1 MMMRYEKDGG
11 LNYPV
16 LPGDIWVAGAAI
28 LICGDLARVDVQE
41 LCRRFGRP
49 ALVYCDPPWNAG
61 NATTFRRKAGLDDTA
76 NYPALM
82 AGVVQVAAQATAG
95 AVIEMGVR
103 QADEVAE
110 MLTAAMDVEVAQVA
124 GTYYRRHPMVY
135 LVALYNSVRRRDTAR
150 LLEGVDDED
159 APRLTLT
166 RAIAAGGLIVDPYFG
181 RGLTPVTA
189 RATGHPFWGVEL
201 NPYRMSVTLRK
212 LTDTGL
218 RPEKRGE
225 LQCQPQPQPRFLTAS

>member
-1 MMMRYEKDGG
+1 MRYEKDGG

-28 LICGDLARVDVQE
+28 LICGDLTRVDAAE
-41 LCRRFGRP
+41 LCRRFSRP

-61 NATTFRRKAGLDDTA
+61 IVTTFRRKAGLDDTA
-76 NYPALM
+76 DFPALM
-82 AGVVQVAAQATAG
+82 ARVVALAAQATAG
-95 AVIEMGVR
+95 AIVEMGR
-103 QADEVAE
+103 QQAEEVGA
-110 MLTAAMDVEVAQVA
+110 MLTAAMNVEVARVT

-150 LLEGVDDED
+150 LLQGVDDED
-159 APRLTLT
+159 APRVALI
-166 RAIAAGGLIVDPYFG
+166 RAVASGRLVVDPCFG

-189 RATGHPFWGVEL
+189 RAAGHPFWGVEL
-201 NPYRMSVTLRK
+201 NPYRMSVTLQK
-212 LTDTGL
+212 LADTGL

-225 LQCQPQPQPRFLTAS
+225 LQWQPQPRSLTAS